1 MEWAIG
7 GSHMKRVSAGP
18 LWLGIL
24 VLAACGG
31 DHPMEPTRLSVTV
44 SPPTV
49 QRLVGGSLSL
59 RATVKDAGGNTLPG
73 HAVTWTTSN
82 TAVATVVGTHTGTD
96 STTALIKGVG
106 PGTATIAATAEG
118 QSGSA
123 AITVVPPALAFT
135 TNRDGNDEIYVTD
148 ASGTD
153 VLNLTNNPA
162 NDDWPSWSPD
172 GSKIAFHTDRNGNY
186 EVYVMNADGTG
197 LVNLTNNTAFDGEP
211 VWSPDGSKIA
221 FDSDR
226 DLNDGNDDV
235 YVMNADGTGLVNLT
249 HNPTYDFAA
258 SWRPRSEEHT

>member
-1 MEWAIG
+1 MRG
-7 GSHMKRVSAGP
+7 TSAAP
-18 LWLGIL
+18 VWLGIL
-24 VLAACGG
+24 VLAACG

-172 GSKIAFHTDRNGNY
+172 GSKIAFH
-186 EVYVMNADGTG
+186 
-197 LVNLTNNTAFDGEP
+197 
-211 VWSPDGSKIA
+211 
-221 FDSDR
+221 SDR
-226 DLNDGNDDV
+226 DGNFDV
-235 YVMNADGTGLVNLT
+235 YVMNADGTGAVNVT
-249 HNPTYDFAA
+249 NNPAWDDVAPRWSPDGSKIAVRTARGGNDEVYVMTAA
-258 SWRPRSEEHT
+258 G

>member
-1 MEWAIG
+1 MEGAIG
-7 GSHMKRVSAGP
+7 GSHRNRMAAGP
-18 LWLGIL
+18 PGLGIRA
-24 VLAACGG
+24 LAAGGG

-162 NDDWPSWSPD
+162 HDDWPSWSPD
-172 GSKIAFHTDRNGNY
+172 GSKIAFHSDRDGNW
-186 EVYVMNADGTG
+186 EIYVMNADGTG
-197 LVNLTNNTAFDGEP
+197 AVNVTNNPAWDDVAP
-211 VWSPDGSKIA
+211 RWSPGGTKA
-221 FDSDR
+221 ALTPR
-226 DLNDGNDDV
+226 RVRHHDD
-235 YVMNADGTGLVNLT
+235 D
-249 HNPTYDFAA
+249 
-258 SWRPRSEEHT
+258 